1 MVSILTNSG
10 KLFFLGKMIMENMV
24 YTGDMP
30 GGRPTTKKAPPFGER
45 LAVLRKQKGFSQSQL
60 AKKLNVTREM
70 VNYYE
75 RRAKN
80 PTGDFVQKVATALG
94 VSTDELLGIKP
105 VKVQPGPKSKLEQRI
120 DAVKALPK
128 SKQKLVIDLL
138 DTVLKSEARA

>member
-1 MVSILTNSG
+1 
-10 KLFFLGKMIMENMV
+10 MESML

-45 LAVLRKQKGFSQSQL
+45 LAVLRKQKGFSQFLFAQ
-60 AKKLNVTREM
+60 KLGITREM

-80 PTGDFVQKVATALG
+80 PTGDFVQKATKILR
-94 VSTDELLGIKP
+94 VSADELLGIKP
-105 VKVQPGPKSKLEQRI
+105 IKVQPGPKSKLEQRI
-120 DAVKALPK
+120 DAIKDLPR